1 MALSSANRPKL
12 IDMKQSARE
21 KKEDMPMA
29 MSKYEGPDY
38 PYELRVTLD
47 QDALK
52 KLGMKA
58 SDFKVGDKIEILAS
72 GAVDSTASNTR
83 SSKHGE
89 HSNERVEIQ
98 LKRIHVCEPGHSIF
112 DKRK

>member
-1 MALSSANRPKL
+1 
-12 IDMKQSARE
+12 MKQSARE
-21 KKEDMPMA
+21 KKLDAPMP

-58 SDFKVGDKIEILAS
+58 GGFKLGDKIEILAS
-72 GAVDSTASNTR
+72 GEVMSTSENKHANR
-83 SSKHGE
+83 SGE
-89 HSNERVEIQ
+89 HINERVEIQ

-112 DKRK
+112 DGNYGRKKK